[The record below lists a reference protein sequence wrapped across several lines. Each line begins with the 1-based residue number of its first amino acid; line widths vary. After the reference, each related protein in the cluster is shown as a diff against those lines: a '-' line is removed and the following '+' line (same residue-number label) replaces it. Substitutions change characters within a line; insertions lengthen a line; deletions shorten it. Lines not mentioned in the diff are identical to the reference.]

1 MTARLIL
8 PGGAPHHEWLEARRH
23 GITASEIAAVLGLSP
38 WESPYSLYYRKLGEL
53 PGQDDTLAMALGRHL
68 ESFVAG
74 EFADYRTDLVVRGDG
89 RTLYAHPDRP
99 WQLATPDRAI
109 YSRDLHPRSAS
120 PYSSARPPASHDGW
134 GDDGSADIPI
144 HYRCQ
149 LLWQMDVLG
158 VDTGYVACLFLP
170 TRQIRTYQIDL
181 DGQAR
186 RRPRRHAERGRTVHV
201 PPADNDPPPVDWAP
215 ATTAALKALH
225 PAVKDEA
232 AIIGR
237 KLGRQYATAC
247 RNLDLWKQRHKH
259 AQNLLLERIR
269 GGNRAVLPDGTLVAT
284 RQAYDRKAYQ
294 VKATTVVQL
303 RPAKPPQDTA

>member
-1 MTARLIL
+1 M
-8 PGGAPHHEWLEARRH
+8 HEPV
-23 GITASEIAAVLGLSP
+23 AVL
-38 WESPYSLYYRKLGEL
+38 ECK
-53 PGQDDTLAMALGRHL
+53 T
-68 ESFVAG
+68 AG
-74 EFADYRTDLVVRGDG
+74 
-89 RTLYAHPDRP
+89 
-99 WQLATPDRAI
+99 
-109 YSRDLHPRSAS
+109 
-120 PYSSARPPASHDGW
+120 SHDGW

-144 HYRCQ
+144 PYRCQ

-170 TRQIRTYQIDL
+170 TRQLRTYQIDL

-186 RRPRRHAERGRTVHV
+186 EDLAAMRVEAELFMCRLQ
-201 PPADNDPPPVDWAP
+201 DSDPPPVDWAP

-269 GGNRAVLPDGTLVAT
+269 GGNRADPPRRHPRRHPAGIRPQGVPGQSHHRRPATPRQTTQGHAVNPRRRMRSDNPGTRTDA
-284 RQAYDRKAYQ
+284 KPGHE
-294 VKATTVVQL
+294 L
-303 RPAKPPQDTA
+303 RP